1 MTQFKEELC
10 LVLQSGE
17 IREASEVRTQGSISS
32 HLEEEEKEG
41 GRQKRRRR
49 RGDVFLKFIFRGV
62 FCVHF
67 IRLCVSLIISVCV
80 WLVTT
85 LDFYVCAYLCTHV
98 DLCV

>member
-10 LVLQSGE
+10 VVLQSGE

-49 RGDVFLKFIFRGV
+49 GDVFLNSFSEGWFVFISFG
-62 FCVHF
+62 CVCLLSYLF
-67 IRLCVSLIISVCV
+67 VSGL
-80 WLVTT
+80 
-85 LDFYVCAYLCTHV
+85 
-98 DLCV
+98 